1 MSGPLRVAVLTLDQR
16 ASRAG
21 ADAVPAFLDLLSP
34 ASLPSPPLLAFQRT
48 VGDEVQGVT
57 ADAGTL
63 VEVVGR
69 ALRAREW
76 NIGIGFGDIESPLP
90 AETRAG
96 RGPAYLRAREAV
108 TRAKS
113 APHRI
118 VVVGGPRD
126 DRPAHL
132 ETVLG
137 LWAGLLARRTEGGWE
152 VHDLLAQGLSYSAAG
167 ERLGITQSAVSQRA
181 QAAGLVDEQ
190 RARALATF
198 LAGDLLG
205 QSAGQTDEGGR

>member
-1 MSGPLRVAVLTLDQR
+1 MPATRQVAVLTLDQR
-16 ASRAG
+16 GSRAG
-21 ADAVPAFLDLLSP
+21 HDAVPALLDALAP
-34 ASLPSPPLLAFQRT
+34 RSLPRPPVLAFQRT

-57 ADAGTL
+57 DAPATL

-69 ALRAREW
+69 TLRAGGW
-76 NIGIGFGDIESPLP
+76 NIGIGFGTIETPLP

-113 APHRI
+113 APHRV
-118 VVVGGPRD
+118 VVVGAVDHPG
-126 DRPAHL
+126 AEHL

-137 LWAGLLARRTEGGWE
+137 LWAGLLERRTARGWE

-167 ERLGITQSAVSQRA
+167 QRLGITQSAVSQRV

-190 RARALATF
+190 RARALAEH
-198 LAGDLLG
+198 LGAQLL
-205 QSAGQTDEGGR
+205 EEER